1 MFEELGRG
9 FMITLFKDSHEKVV
23 EKVVENIS
31 RNQMLIIELLDKNK
45 NITANEIALQI
56 GISHRKVQEN
66 MAKLKE
72 IGIIKRIGP
81 AKGGH
86 WQVVK
91 GI

>member
-1 MFEELGRG
+1 LFEELGRG

>member
-1 MFEELGRG
+1 MGRG

-31 RNQMLIIELLDKNK
+31 GNQMLIIELLDKNK